1 MDKATIAFYDSD
13 PEGYAE
19 STIHRDVSASRRAF
33 ASLLRPGARILD
45 LGCGSGRDTVAF
57 REEGFLVVPVDGS
70 EGMCRAA
77 ETVIGEAVRL
87 LSFEDLDYE
96 DEFDGVWAC
105 ASLLHLGYTELRDV
119 LVLIR
124 RALRDDGILFAS
136 FKKGGYRGYRDGRWY
151 TDLEPEALRSGRLD
165 LLGQQ
170 ESVEGSAGFKKTGSG
185 FRKSGG
191 DVELLLGSS
200 GPFGVV
206 SVDCQS
212 PAGIERQSPVRFD
225 EQIPRQLGCRA
236 RQNGEK
242 RAECCKKSHEAPP
255 LRG

>member
-1 MDKATIAFYDSD
+1 MDQVTISFYDSD

-45 LGCGSGRDTVAF
+45 LGCGSGRDTIAF
-57 REEGFLVVPVDGS
+57 GGEGFQVVPVDGS

-77 ETVIGEAVRL
+77 EAAIGEPVRL

-105 ASLLHLGYTELRDV
+105 ASLLQLACPELRDV

-136 FKKGGYRGYRDGRWY
+136 FKKGDYRGYRDGRWY
-151 TDLEPEALRSGRLD
+151 TDVRAWRIQPK
-165 LLGQQ
+165 Q
-170 ESVEGSAGFKKTGSG
+170 ESAPVPPVPDMPPIGEEPAYAS
-185 FRKSGG
+185 
-191 DVELLLGSS
+191 
-200 GPFGVV
+200 
-206 SVDCQS
+206 S
-212 PAGIERQSPVRFD
+212 PA
-225 EQIPRQLGCRA
+225 
-236 RQNGEK
+236 
-242 RAECCKKSHEAPP
+242 EAADDLPF
-255 LRG
+255 

>member
-1 MDKATIAFYDSD
+1 MRNTIKVNNHRLISRSD
-13 PEGYAE
+13 LAAIADMIP
-19 STIHRDVSASRRAF
+19 H
-33 ASLLRPGARILD
+33 GAKILD

-119 LVLIR
+119 LVLIC

-136 FKKGGYRGYRDGRWY
+136 FKKGGYRIAEDAGFEVERVWVDRDSEGRPW
-151 TDLEPEALRSGRLD
+151 TNALLRKHRVRFTRSPVPRPRSPPRGHGRLCWRCPSGR
-165 LLGQQ
+165 
-170 ESVEGSAGFKKTGSG
+170 T
-185 FRKSGG
+185 
-191 DVELLLGSS
+191 
-200 GPFGVV
+200 P
-206 SVDCQS
+206 CQRT
-212 PAGIERQSPVRFD
+212 PAMRR
-225 EQIPRQLGCRA
+225 
-236 RQNGEK
+236 
-242 RAECCKKSHEAPP
+242 
-255 LRG
+255 

>member
-1 MDKATIAFYDSD
+1 MDKVTIAFYDSD

-19 STIHRDVSASRRAF
+19 STIHRDVSVSRRAF

-77 ETVIGEAVRL
+77 ETVIGEPVRL

-105 ASLLHLGYTELRDV
+105 ASLLHLACPELRDV

-151 TDLEPEALRSGRLD
+151 TDLEPEAIRPIAEDAGFEVERVWVDRDSEGRPWTNALLRKHRVRFTRSPVLRPRSPPRGHGRLCWRCPSGR
-165 LLGQQ
+165 
-170 ESVEGSAGFKKTGSG
+170 T
-185 FRKSGG
+185 
-191 DVELLLGSS
+191 
-200 GPFGVV
+200 P
-206 SVDCQS
+206 CQRT
-212 PAGIERQSPVRFD
+212 PAMRR
-225 EQIPRQLGCRA
+225 
-236 RQNGEK
+236 
-242 RAECCKKSHEAPP
+242 
-255 LRG
+255 